1 MTCVA
6 HEKILPVYA
15 KIQCFKYLLNGFI
28 FFYVY
33 CHNLIVTLNFVIYI
47 IRDEKSI

>member
-28 FFYVY
+28 FYTF
-33 CHNLIVTLNFVIYI
+33 TATT
-47 IRDEKSI
+47 